1 MHNYPILTG
10 NRLIRALTKKGY
22 IIVKNKKGKR
32 GKGGHIFIRH
42 PFDPVRSAVV
52 QNISDDL
59 EIGVLNAIRKQL
71 KLSKEEF
78 IDILKEC

>member
-1 MHNYPILTG
+1 M
-10 NRLIRALTKKGY
+10 
-22 IIVKNKKGKR
+22 R
-32 GKGGHIFIRH
+32 GKGDHIFIRH
-42 PFDPVRSAVV
+42 PFDHVSSTVV

-78 IDILKEC
+78 IDLLKEC